1 MREERVLGTQRIY
14 QGRAVGLR
22 VDTVEKPSG
31 RKTTR
36 EIVEHADCVAVVAL
50 DDNGDVLLVRQF
62 RGAVGEELLEV
73 PAGGIEPGESPEQAV
88 CRELQEETGYRP
100 GRVERM
106 GGFYAAPGYCT
117 EYLHLYLA
125 CDLVPGSLQA
135 EDTGEIEVVRVPLGE
150 IFTLITSGS
159 FRDAKSIAGLLM
171 FIGRGRG

>member
-1 MREERVLGTQRIY
+1 MRGEKILNSQRVYL
-14 QGRAVGLR
+14 GRALGLR

-31 RKTTR
+31 KRATR
-36 EIVEHADCVAVVAL
+36 EIVEHAGCVVVVAL
-50 DDNGDVLLVRQF
+50 DDNDDVLLVRQF
-62 RGAVGEELLEV
+62 RSAVGEELLEV

-88 CRELQEETGYRP
+88 SRELQEETGYRP

-106 GGFYAAPGYCT
+106 GGFYTAPGYCT

-125 CDLVPGSLQA
+125 RDLVPGSLQA
-135 EDTGEIEVVRVPLGE
+135 EDTDEIEVVRVPLGE

-159 FRDAKSIAGLLM
+159 VRDAKSIAGLLM